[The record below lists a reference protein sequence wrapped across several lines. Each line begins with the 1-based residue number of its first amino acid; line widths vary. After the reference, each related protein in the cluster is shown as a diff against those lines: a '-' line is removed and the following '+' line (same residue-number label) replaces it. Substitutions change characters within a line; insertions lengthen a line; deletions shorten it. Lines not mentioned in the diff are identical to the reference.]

1 MSAEQSTWR
10 GNADIV
16 GRALTRARRAT
27 STSTARPAPTVAT
40 EEQHA
45 AALAALDYVLDHWAH
60 SRNVMDQEK
69 MRSAAAWAAVL
80 AANAATQD
88 DETPRITITPLET
101 PPPPRVGPPPR
112 AAWQVY

>member
-1 MSAEQSTWR
+1 MSAGQSTCR

-16 GRALTRARRAT
+16 GRALTHARRAT
-27 STSTARPAPTVAT
+27 SARPARPARPVAT

-60 SRNVMDQEK
+60 DRTTGDQVE
-69 MRSAAAWAAVL
+69 MRSTAAWAAVL

-88 DETPRITITPLET
+88 DDRPRITITPLEST
-101 PPPPRVGPPPR
+101 PPPRVGPPPR
-112 AAWQVY
+112 PAWQVY